1 MNGDTHKTETFRH
14 TRSEKNLADQ
24 FSTWL
29 QSLGRSIVDLG
40 PARRGLVLLL
50 VLALVA
56 ILMLLRLF
64 PRSVTPASAS
74 PDVFSSERAMAHL
87 PVLASAPHPEG
98 SPAQA
103 EIRDYL
109 VQELQALGLEVEIQ
123 ETASLENVVA
133 RLRGSDPSGAIVVLA
148 HYDTVPN
155 SPGAADN
162 GSAVA
167 ALLEIVRALA
177 ASPAL
182 RNDVIALFD
191 DGEEYPDTFG
201 GTKAFVRY
209 HPWMSD
215 VRVAI
220 GMDTAV
226 RGFISTDDTGSDNGW
241 LVQAMARSYPGGAWS
256 SVSGGGNY
264 DSLPFR
270 LAGVQVLE
278 LEDNYPFYQQHTAGD
293 VPEIV
298 SPGSVQQLGEQALA
312 VTRELGNL
320 DLAVTKGPQQ
330 AYVSLPLV
338 GLLHYPQSWGLPLAI
353 LAGMLLVPAFWLAL
367 RRKLASWRGLGVAA
381 LGILVVAGAVLFAA
395 SAFWKAAPGLFGW
408 EIYRMP
414 EWPEVIPP
422 NGWLVAIATYLAA
435 LALTVLVY
443 RLARRW
449 STTADFSLF
458 GTTVFTVMAI
468 LLAIGAPH
476 MAILFTWPALL
487 GTLGWLLALA
497 FIKTGRDLP
506 VEIGALLAALP
517 TVVFL
522 LPFIPIM
529 FMSDGTKSASI
540 TPGILVL
547 LLCVIL
553 PVVDGLLASKK
564 ALKPASAA

>member
-1 MNGDTHKTETFRH
+1 MDGNTDKTETFRH
-14 TRSEKNLADQ
+14 ARSGKNLADQ
-24 FSTWL
+24 VSTWL
-29 QSLGRSIVDLG
+29 KSLGRSIVDLG

-74 PDVFSSERAMAHL
+74 SDIFSSERAMAHL

-103 EIRDYL
+103 KVQNYL
-109 VQELQALGLEVEIQ
+109 VQELNALGLEVEIQ
-123 ETASLENVVA
+123 ETARPENVVA
-133 RLRGSDPSGAIVVLA
+133 RLRGSAPSGAIVVLA
-148 HYDTVPN
+148 HYDSVGS

-177 ASPAL
+177 AGPAL

-226 RGFISTDDTGSDNGW
+226 RGFISTDDTGSENGW
-241 LVQAMARSYPGGAWS
+241 LVQAMARAYPGGAWS

-270 LAGVQVLE
+270 LAGIQVLE
-278 LEDNYPFYQQHTAGD
+278 LEDNYPFYQQHTSGD

-298 SPGSVQQLGEQALA
+298 NPGSVQQLGEQVLA

-330 AYVSLPLV
+330 AYVSLPLI
-338 GLLHYPQSWGLPLAI
+338 GLLHYPQAWGLPLAI
-353 LAGMLLVPAFWLAL
+353 LAGMLLVPAFWLAI
-367 RRKLASWRGLGVAA
+367 RRKLASWRGLGVATLA
-381 LGILVVAGAVLFAA
+381 ILAVAGAVLFAA
-395 SAFWKAAPGLFGW
+395 SAFWKAAPDLFGW

-422 NGWLVAIATYLAA
+422 NGWLIVITTYLVA

-443 RLARRW
+443 RMARRW
-449 STTADFSLF
+449 STPADFSLF
-458 GTTVFTVMAI
+458 GTAIFFVLAI
-468 LLAIGAPH
+468 LLAVSAPH

-487 GTLGWLLALA
+487 GALGWLLALA
-497 FIKTGRDLP
+497 FIKIGKDIP
-506 VEIGALLAALP
+506 VEVGALLAALP

-529 FMSDGTKSASI
+529 FMSDGTKSAAL
-540 TPGILVL
+540 TPGILVF
-547 LLCVIL
+547 LLCVLL
-553 PVVDGLLASKK
+553 PVVDGLLAPRK
-564 ALKPASAA
+564 ARKPASAA